1 MNLTVNG
8 ENQELREPGTLGQL
22 LDALGIVPDRVA
34 VMVNGRVIPKA
45 GRNDVSLREGDR
57 LEILTFMGGG

>member
-8 ENQELREPGTLGQL
+8 EKQEVAEPATLGQL
-22 LDALGIVPDRVA
+22 LVVQGIVPDRVA

-45 GRNDVSLREGDR
+45 GRDDLALREGDR
-57 LEILTFMGGG
+57 VEILTFMGGG